1 MLFVRELHEVVG
13 AREEAFEAAY
23 RDRFAPALARGGDA
37 RLLYYLHHAHGSGPS
52 YHVVTITAVR
62 DAASFGALAQRMQ
75 DGDLAALSR
84 ELDGLRHDTTAK
96 LLVPLPWSP
105 LTLDLAAVPAASDHE
120 PALFMED
127 TVWPFEGRLDE
138 YVARAGTH
146 YAGELEKRAGERR
159 SMIELLAGFRCAWGA
174 GRRREIVL
182 WQRVTDARGLQHLLT
197 REVPAEY
204 KRPGTWMHD
213 ALELRD
219 RWESRLLRSARW
231 SPLG

>member
-1 MLFVRELHEVVG
+1 VLFVRELHEVVG
-13 AREEAFEAAY
+13 AREEAFEAAF
-23 RDRFAPALARGGDA
+23 RERFAPALARGDDA

-52 YHVVTITAVR
+52 YQVVTITAVR

-75 DGDLAALSR
+75 DGDLASLSR

-96 LLVPLPWSP
+96 LLAPLPWSP
-105 LTLDLAAVPAASDHE
+105 LELDLATVPAAADHE

-146 YAGELEKRAGERR
+146 YATELAKRADERR

-182 WQRVTDARGLQHLLT
+182 WQRVTDAHGLQHLLT
-197 REVPAEY
+197 REIPDEY